1 LHRTCPN
8 GCPIHPNR
16 LKLILNLLGPQH
28 AGSSVLPEVP
38 YLLIGDEEAPVALLA
53 SLGIVPDSGSENR
66 EASPDAALLHRL
78 LQQDV
83 NAFEQL
89 YDRHSRIVY
98 ALVLRI
104 LRQAPTAEEVVQ
116 DVFLQL
122 WRNAASYKMERGAF
136 VPWLLTLARN
146 RALDQLR
153 LKSERQRRREEQAE
167 ELPPVVTTP
176 PEYEKELDERR
187 SVERVRALMG
197 GLLPQQK
204 RAIELAYFEGLSHSE
219 IADKLKEPLGTV
231 KSWIR
236 NGLLR
241 LKEGLQTAS

>member
-1 LHRTCPN
+1 
-8 GCPIHPNR
+8 
-16 LKLILNLLGPQH
+16 
-28 AGSSVLPEVP
+28 VLP
-38 YLLIGDEEAPVALLA
+38 
-53 SLGIVPDSGSENR
+53 
-66 EASPDAALLHRL
+66 DATLVQSL
-78 LQQDV
+78 LQRDV
-83 NAFEQL
+83 NSFEQL
-89 YDRHSRIVY
+89 YDRHSRTVY

-104 LRQAPTAEEVVQ
+104 LQQAATAEEVVQ

-122 WRNAASYKMERGAF
+122 WRNAAAYDAQRGPF

-146 RALDQLR
+146 RALDHLR
-153 LKSERQRRREEQAE
+153 LKSERQRRREEQTD
-167 ELPPVVTTP
+167 ELPPVVAAP

-187 SVERVRALMG
+187 RVEKVRSLMG